1 MYQELLR
8 RIENAGLVD
17 FGNIFQRSI
26 DLFKKTWSQGLIFT
40 LITIAITIPLILLI
54 YIPFLGT
61 LIENPRAFEEGD
73 VSPTMIIM
81 MAIFFLVAM
90 VIISVLS
97 FAMTAA
103 FFRMVKNIDHHG
115 DKGTDSFFM
124 FLKGNHLKK
133 SIVLSLATVGI
144 SLLAALACYIPLIYV
159 MVPLQFFALF
169 FAFHSDLTT
178 KEIIK
183 LSFKLGNKKW
193 FVLFGLIFVSS
204 ILAQFVGMLL
214 CFVGIF
220 FTASFIYLPVYLV
233 YKDIIGFDESPKIIT
248 E

>member
-17 FGNIFQRSI
+17 FGDIFQRSI

-124 FLKGNHLKK
+124 FLNFYP
-133 SIVLSLATVGI
+133 I
-144 SLLAALACYIPLIYV
+144 
-159 MVPLQFFALF
+159 
-169 FAFHSDLTT
+169 
-178 KEIIK
+178 
-183 LSFKLGNKKW
+183 
-193 FVLFGLIFVSS
+193 
-204 ILAQFVGMLL
+204 
-214 CFVGIF
+214 
-220 FTASFIYLPVYLV
+220 
-233 YKDIIGFDESPKIIT
+233 
-248 E
+248 